1 MKSTIRKN
9 DFLALLKKF
18 LLTHAPGGQEEEMDE
33 IVRPELEKLCDEVW
47 KDDFG
52 NVVGF
57 VKGGNDTPMAVT
69 AHKDEVAMIV
79 KRIEEDGRLRVDSMG
94 GAYSWK
100 YGEGPVHVLGRR
112 KMIDA
117 VLSVGCAHTSAETSS
132 MQRAR
137 SAPLPWDA
145 LRIDAKM
152 KKDDLKKAGVGPGTR
167 VVVHRSRKE
176 PMQVG
181 DCICGWGLDD
191 KGSVAIMITALRE
204 FRKRDLRPN
213 SDIYFGA
220 TAFEEGGAAAG
231 SYLAREHK
239 IGALI
244 ALEIG
249 PAEKEYD
256 TSNCEKPVVLYRDSG
271 HLYDK
276 DLADEFCDIAG
287 DLGFGAQP
295 ATVTSF
301 GSEASYAKKYGQV
314 GRAGCIGF
322 PTQNSHGYEMS
333 NIKGMLNSVRLLAEY
348 LVRHST

>member
-1 MKSTIRKN
+1 MTKKE
-9 DFLALLKKF
+9 FLPLLKKF

-33 IVRPELEKLCDEVW
+33 AVKPELERLCDEVW

-52 NVVGF
+52 NIVGF
-57 VKGGNDTPMAVT
+57 VKGGKDAPLAVT

-79 KRIEEDGRLRVDSMG
+79 KRIEDDGRLRVENMG
-94 GAYSWK
+94 GAYPWK
-100 YGEGPVHVLGRR
+100 YGEGPMHVLGRR

-117 VLSVGCAHTSAETSS
+117 VLSVGCAHTSAETSA
-132 MQRAR
+132 MQQAR
-137 SAPLPWDA
+137 SAPLPWEA

-152 KKDDLKKAGVGPGTR
+152 KKADLEKAGVGPGTR

-176 PMQVG
+176 PMQIG

-191 KGSVAIMITALRE
+191 KGAVAILIAALHE
-204 FRKRDLRPN
+204 FRKRGLKPN
-213 SDIYFGA
+213 GDVYFGA
-220 TAFEEGGAAAG
+220 TAYEEGGAAAG
-231 SYLAREHK
+231 SYLARELK
-239 IGALI
+239 IATLI

-256 TSNCEKPVVLYRDSG
+256 TSNCEKPIVLYRDSG
-271 HLYDK
+271 HLYDR
-276 DLADEFCDIAG
+276 DLADELCDIAG
-287 DLGFGAQP
+287 DLGFRAQP

-322 PTQNSHGYEMS
+322 PVQNSHGYEMAHVD
-333 NIKGMLNSVRLLAEY
+333 GMINSARLLAEY
-348 LVRHST
+348 LVRHSS